1 MRNNSDKVHAW
12 VKAER
17 LGLADFLESLDE
29 HEWRVSSLCDG
40 WTVRDVAAHM
50 TLSTRMS
57 LRLTVKGV
65 LRSRGSVH
73 RMFDVLARDRAAR
86 FTPAELVAQL
96 RETADSRHLT
106 LGASPFDPLV
116 DALIHGQDVARPLGR
131 PRPMPLD
138 AAVEALE
145 FVWNAR
151 FYGARKRLPGTRLI
165 ATDREWTGGEGDQ
178 EIRGTVSDLLLLATG
193 RTVRAVGAS
202 A

>member
-1 MRNNSDKVHAW
+1 MRNNNDQVHAW
-12 VKAER
+12 VRAER
-17 LGLADFLESLDE
+17 LGLADFLEGLTED
-29 HEWRVSSLCDG
+29 EWRVPSLCEG

-57 LRLTVKGV
+57 LRLTIKGV

-116 DALIHGQDVARPLGR
+116 DVLIHGQDVARPLGR

-138 AAVEALE
+138 AAEAALE
-145 FVWNAR
+145 FVWNAK
-151 FYGARKRLPGTRLI
+151 FYGARKRLRGQRLV
-165 ATDREWTGGEGDQ
+165 ATDRDWTGGEGA
-178 EIRGTVSDLLLLATG
+178 EEVRGTVSDLLLLATG
-193 RTVRAVGAS
+193 RTVRPALTA
-202 A
+202 